1 MRARDGIVAVAV
13 LSVLAFA
20 GSTRAEHQVAA
31 QVAHQAQA
39 DHVSVLKV
47 EGMT

>member
-1 MRARDGIVAVAV
+1 MRTRNGVIAVAV
-13 LSVLAFA
+13 LSAVAFA
-20 GSTRAEHQVAA
+20 GSIRAEHQVAV

>member
-1 MRARDGIVAVAV
+1 MSARDGIIVVAVFSVVAVA
-13 LSVLAFA
+13 
-20 GSTRAEHQVAA
+20 GSTLVEHRLAAEVA
-31 QVAHQAQA
+31 QQAQA